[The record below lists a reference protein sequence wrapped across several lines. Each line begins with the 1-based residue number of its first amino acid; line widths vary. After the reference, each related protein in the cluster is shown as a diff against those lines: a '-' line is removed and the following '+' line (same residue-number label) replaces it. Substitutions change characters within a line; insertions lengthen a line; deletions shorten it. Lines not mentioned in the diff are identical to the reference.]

1 MEFEAISVFVYNM
14 YSEDPF
20 SREIYS
26 HCDRTMLGWYRPSS
40 PQNHSDWGCLYG
52 EKNTISPPVSS
63 TQTQPRWVSPISFLE
78 TFLPAYENTEG
89 YAKQLNGL
97 QSSWKAGISD
107 YFKGLSLVEVNR
119 RIGMKR
125 SRKEKPK
132 AEMPIFL
139 QQAANNNSW
148 SQLGLTDT
156 DSLIAFLNTPLDQI
170 PSESLP
176 ENWDWTDINGQ
187 SFVPFKARNQGNCG
201 SCYALATSEMLESRL
216 YLQSLGRIS
225 LRLSTQYLISCG
237 FYTEGC
243 EGGYPILV
251 NRFISEFGV
260 PEEACF
266 PYEARDLACRM
277 ECGDAPNRV
286 TVEQYGYI
294 GGYYGAGT
302 AELMQKELR
311 ARGPFVVSFEPH
323 RDFSYYT
330 SGVYHSVS
338 NRPAGE
344 DMREADLAW
353 EQVDHSVL
361 LVGWGVEAGLPY
373 WKLQNSWGA
382 SWGEG
387 GFFRIR
393 RGVDE
398 SGVESMPEFAIP
410 RLLPTVS

>member
-1 MEFEAISVFVYNM
+1 MEFDSISVFVYNM
-14 YSEDPF
+14 YSEDAF
-20 SREIYS
+20 TGEIYS
-26 HCDRTMLGWYRPSS
+26 HCDRTMIGWYRPSS
-40 PQNHSDWGCLYG
+40 PLNHSDWGCLYG
-52 EKNTISPPVSS
+52 EMGAVSLPIAN
-63 TQTQPRWVSPISFLE
+63 TQPRWVSPLSFLE
-78 TFLPAYENTEG
+78 TFIPVYENAEG
-89 YAKQLNGL
+89 YIRDINGQ

-107 YFKGLSLVEVNR
+107 YFKGLSLVEVNN

-125 SRKEKPK
+125 NHRRVKSQ
-132 AEMPIFL
+132 AQTAQFL
-139 QQAANNNSW
+139 QQPITNSAW
-148 SQLGLTDT
+148 DQLRLTDPE
-156 DSLIAFLNTPLDQI
+156 SLVAFLNTPLDQI
-170 PSESLP
+170 PVNSLP
-176 ENWDWTDINGQ
+176 NEWDWTNINGQ
-187 SFVPFKARNQGNCG
+187 SFIPFKSRNQGNCG

-216 YLQSLGRIS
+216 YLQSMGRVS
-225 LRLSTQYLISCG
+225 MRLSTQFLVSCG
-237 FYTEGC
+237 YYTEGC

-266 PYEARDLACRM
+266 PYEGREVACRM
-277 ECGDAPNRV
+277 ECGEAPNRV
-286 TVEQYGYI
+286 TVDQYGYL

-330 SGVYHSVS
+330 SGIYRSIS

-344 DMREADLAW
+344 DMREADIAW

-361 LVGWGVEAGLPY
+361 LVGWGEEAGTPY
-373 WKLQNSWGA
+373 WKLLNSWGSA
-382 SWGEG
+382 WGEG
-387 GFFRIR
+387 GYFRIR

-410 RLLPTVS
+410 RVIPSLS